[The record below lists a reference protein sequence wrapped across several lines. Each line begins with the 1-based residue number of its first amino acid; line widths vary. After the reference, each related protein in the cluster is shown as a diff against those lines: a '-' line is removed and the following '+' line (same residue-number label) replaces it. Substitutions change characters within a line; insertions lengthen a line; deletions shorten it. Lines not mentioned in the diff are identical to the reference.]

1 MDDVGNPFE
10 CNSNNIFDIE
20 TKIEEILENIYEL
33 ENVED
38 KYFKKLLEKRVWEW
52 STSLSDRI
60 KKNK

>member
-52 STSLSDRI
+52 STPLSDRI

>member
-38 KYFKKLLEKRVWEW
+38 KYF
-52 STSLSDRI
+52 
-60 KKNK
+60 